1 MVFVFLQQKH
11 LILKYKSC
19 LFDIDNGNMT
29 NKTILLV

>member
-1 MVFVFLQQKH
+1 MVFVILQQED
-11 LILKYKSC
+11 LIFKIKSC